1 MAGGDVGSAVPGGGV
16 LCGVRAGRVWGLQS
30 LVTALVVLA
39 AVPGIGCLPGAGQRH
54 QGNAVGGAG
63 RQAQFA
69 AGTAVGQHLMLK
81 AGGAHDGVDRTGQDA
96 LGAANAVQGVDA
108 DHMPHGHGLQ
118 VCGQRHDRLVEQSG
132 QGLDGGVGARRAAID
147 GGLAPGD
154 GAGIGMAVVVAAAP
168 ALGLGQ
174 QPVDGIDQ
182 GHGGHRLKGWGHGP
196 IVVIMGG
203 QSLTDRMLQKTRIP
217 LAWASAISLG
227 VILNEIPTQSQIY

>member
-1 MAGGDVGSAVPGGGV
+1 MAGGDVGGAVPGGDIF
-16 LCGVRAGRVWGLQS
+16 CGTRAGGVCGLQA

-39 AVPGIGCLPGAGQRH
+39 AVPGIGRLPGAGQRH
-54 QGNAVGGAG
+54 QRNAVGGAG
-63 RQAQFA
+63 WQAQFA
-69 AGTAVGQHLMLK
+69 AGAAVGQHLVLK
-81 AGGAHDGVDRTGQDA
+81 ARGTHDGVDRTGQDA
-96 LGAANAVQGVDA
+96 FGAADAVQGVDA

-118 VCGQRHDRLVEQSG
+118 VCGQRHDGLVEQFG
-132 QGLDGGVGARRAAID
+132 QGLDGGVGARRAAVD

-196 IVVIMGG
+196 IVVVMGG
-203 QSLTDRMLQKTRIP
+203 TILDRPCVAKNTISPCLGASNIP
-217 LAWASAISLG
+217 RGHS
-227 VILNEIPTQSQIY
+227 E